1 MFNKETEYA
10 LRGLVYIQ
18 LQNAKGLKPGIAE
31 IAKEVDTPQFF
42 MAKILQRL
50 AKQGLVQSAK
60 GKGGGFYFDENK
72 PDLSLEEVIRFT
84 EGTDFFNSC
93 AFGFKKCS
101 DENPC
106 PMHDRY
112 ARIRESI
119 KQMVTQESIQSFADK
134 IIKGHASIND
144 KCKLF

>member
-31 IAKEVDTPQFF
+31 IAKEVDTPHFF

-60 GKGGGFYFDENK
+60 GKGGGFYFDQNK

-84 EGTDFFNSC
+84 EGTDFFTSC

-106 PMHDRY
+106 PMHNRY
-112 ARIRESI
+112 AQIRESI
-119 KQMVTQESIQSFADK
+119 TQMVTQESIQSFADK
-134 IIKGHASIND
+134 ILKGHASISGVINSI
-144 KCKLF
+144 

>member
-18 LQNAKGLKPGIAE
+18 LQNIKGHKPGTAE
-31 IAKEVDTPQFF
+31 IAKEIDTPQFF

-60 GKGGGFYFDENK
+60 GKGGGFYFDQNK
-72 PDLSLEEVIRFT
+72 PELSLKEVIRFT
-84 EGTDFFNSC
+84 EGTDFFTSC
-93 AFGFKKCS
+93 AFGLNPCS

-112 ARIRESI
+112 AQIRESI
-119 KQMVTQESIQSFADK
+119 SQMVTQESIQSFADK
-134 IIKGHASIND
+134 IMKGHASINGM
-144 KCKLF
+144 KNIL